1 LVFGWFATPG
11 GGDGGWLPWG
21 FGVSGLSDA
30 ELARELATSAG
41 ELLLALRDEM
51 GFADPWALRDAGD
64 FRSNVHLLGLL
75 SESRPDD
82 VVLSEE
88 SADDPRRHEAERLWI
103 IDPLDG
109 TTEFGE
115 PGRTDW
121 AVHVAL
127 WQRGEGLIEGAVALP
142 ARGVTLST
150 ADPLPPL
157 QTPPA
162 QPRLAVSRTRRPA
175 WVVTVAEQVDGVLTP
190 IGSAGMKAMSLLLGE
205 ADAYL
210 HSGPMKEWD
219 SAAPVVVAAKAGLH
233 VSDLSGGPLIFN
245 KPSRL
250 TEQLLI
256 CHPSLTGPL
265 VDAYSGLA
273 H

>member
-1 LVFGWFATPG
+1 MNVERT
-11 GGDGGWLPWG
+11 
-21 FGVSGLSDA
+21 DA
-30 ELARELATSAG
+30 ELARDLATSAG
-41 ELLLALRDEM
+41 ELLLALRAEL

-64 FRSNVHLLGLL
+64 QRANTHLLDLL
-75 SESRPDD
+75 AAERPDD
-82 VVLSEE
+82 IVLSEE
-88 SADDPRRHEAERLWI
+88 SADDPRRHDAQRLWI

-127 WQRGEGLIEGAVALP
+127 WRRGEGLVEGAVALP
-142 ARGVTLST
+142 ARGLTLST
-150 ADPLPPL
+150 ANPLPPL
-157 QTPPA
+157 HPPA
-162 QPRLAVSRTRRPA
+162 SQPRLAVSRTRRPA
-175 WVVTVAEQVDGVLTP
+175 WVVSVAEQVGGVLVP

-233 VSDLSGGPLIFN
+233 VSDLGGEPLVFN

-250 TEQLLI
+250 TEQLLV
-256 CHPSLTGPL
+256 CHPLL
-265 VDAYSGLA
+265 RDALLA
-273 H
+273 ARPPV

>member
-1 LVFGWFATPG
+1 VFLFFRLLRFWV
-11 GGDGGWLPWG
+11 W
-21 FGVSGLSDA
+21 VSGLGFVVTVELSDG

-41 ELLLALRDEM
+41 ELLLALRAEM
-51 GFADPWALRDAGD
+51 GFEDPWALRDAGD
-64 FRSNVHLLGLL
+64 ARSNVHLLGLL
-75 SESRPDD
+75 SEARPHD

-115 PGRTDW
+115 VGRTDW

-142 ARGVTLST
+142 ARGMTLST
-150 ADPLPPL
+150 ADPLPAL
-157 QTPPA
+157 NPPGEH
-162 QPRLAVSRTRRPA
+162 PRLAVSRTRRPD
-175 WVVTVAEQVDGVLTP
+175 WVVAVADRVGGVLTP
-190 IGSAGMKAMSLLLGE
+190 IGSAGMKAMSILLGE
-205 ADAYL
+205 ADAYM

-219 SAAPVVVAAKAGLH
+219 SAAPVAVAAKAGLWI
-233 VSDLSGGPLIFN
+233 SDLAGEPLVFN

-250 TEQLLI
+250 TDQLLI
-256 CHPSLTGPL
+256 CHPSLRAQL
-265 VDAYSGLA
+265 LDAYSPPKA
-273 H
+273 

>member
-1 LVFGWFATPG
+1 M
-11 GGDGGWLPWG
+11 
-21 FGVSGLSDA
+21 SGLSDA
-30 ELARELATSAG
+30 KLARELATSAG

-150 ADPLPPL
+150 ADPLPPRIWMASSV
-157 QTPPA
+157 TYT
-162 QPRLAVSRTRRPA
+162 AVSLANSFAIEPS
-175 WVVTVAEQVDGVLTP
+175 AEVNG
-190 IGSAGMKAMSLLLGE
+190 LLLRCIQL
-205 ADAYL
+205 ARHTSILDASIRL
-210 HSGPMKEWD
+210 FM
-219 SAAPVVVAAKAGLH
+219 SANLKATAWNSAILR
-233 VSDLSGGPLIFN
+233 PN
-245 KPSRL
+245 CSR
-250 TEQLLI
+250 
-256 CHPSLTGPL
+256 
-265 VDAYSGLA
+265 
-273 H
+273 

>member
-1 LVFGWFATPG
+1 
-11 GGDGGWLPWG
+11 
-21 FGVSGLSDA
+21 VSEQSDA
-30 ELARELATSAG
+30 ELASDLATSAG
-41 ELLLALRDEM
+41 ELLLALRQAL
-51 GFADPWALRDAGD
+51 GFDDPWVLRDEGD
-64 FRSNVHLLGLL
+64 ARSNVHLLERLAVA
-75 SESRPDD
+75 RPDD
-82 VVLSEE
+82 IVLSEE

-127 WQRGEGLIEGAVALP
+127 WQRGRGLIEGAVALP
-142 ARGVTLST
+142 ARGMTLST
-150 ADPLPPL
+150 AEPLPAL
-157 QTPPA
+157 QSPPA
-162 QPRLAVSRTRRPA
+162 QPRIAVSRTRRPA
-175 WVVTVAEQVDGVLTP
+175 WVVDVAERVDGILTP

-205 ADAYL
+205 ADAYM

-233 VSDLSGGPLIFN
+233 VSDLVGAELEFN
-245 KPSRL
+245 KPTRL

-256 CHPSLTGPL
+256 CHPSLTEKL
-265 VDAYSGLA
+265 VLA
-273 H
+273 CTTAIDH

>member
-1 LVFGWFATPG
+1 
-11 GGDGGWLPWG
+11 
-21 FGVSGLSDA
+21 VSVADLSDA
-30 ELARELATSAG
+30 ELARDIATSAG
-41 ELLLALRDEM
+41 ELLLALREEL
-51 GFADPWALRDAGD
+51 GFSDPWALRDAGD
-64 FRSNVHLLGLL
+64 ARANVHLLKLL
-75 SESRPDD
+75 ADARPDD

-88 SADDPRRHEAERLWI
+88 SADDPRRHAAQRLWI

-150 ADPLPPL
+150 ADPLPAW
-157 QTPPA
+157 QTPPDA
-162 QPRLAVSRTRRPA
+162 PRLAVSRTRRPA
-175 WVVTVAEQVDGVLTP
+175 WVVAVADRVGGVLTP
-190 IGSAGMKAMSLLLGE
+190 IGSAGMKAMSILLGE
-205 ADAYL
+205 ADAYI

-219 SAAPVVVAAKAGLH
+219 SAAPAVVAARAGLY
-233 VSDLSGGPLIFN
+233 VSDLEGQPLEFN
-245 KPSRL
+245 KPTRL

-256 CHPSLTGPL
+256 CHPSLRTEL
-265 VDAYSGLA
+265 LAAYTPA
-273 H
+273 A

>member
-1 LVFGWFATPG
+1 
-11 GGDGGWLPWG
+11 
-21 FGVSGLSDA
+21 VSVADLSDA
-30 ELARELATSAG
+30 ELARDIATSAG
-41 ELLLALRDEM
+41 ELLLALREEL
-51 GFADPWALRDAGD
+51 GFSDPWALRDAGD
-64 FRSNVHLLGLL
+64 ARANVHLLKLL
-75 SESRPDD
+75 ADARPDD

-88 SADDPRRHEAERLWI
+88 SADDPRRHAAQRLWI

-150 ADPLPPL
+150 ADPLPAL
-157 QTPPA
+157 QTPPDA
-162 QPRLAVSRTRRPA
+162 PRLAVSRTRRPA
-175 WVVTVAEQVDGVLTP
+175 WVVAVADRVGGVLTP
-190 IGSAGMKAMSLLLGE
+190 IGSAGMKAMSILLGE
-205 ADAYL
+205 ADAYI

-219 SAAPVVVAAKAGLH
+219 SAAPAVVAARAGLY
-233 VSDLSGGPLIFN
+233 VSDLEGQPLEFN
-245 KPSRL
+245 KPTRL

-256 CHPSLTGPL
+256 CHPSLRTEL
-265 VDAYSGLA
+265 LAAYTPA
-273 H
+273 A